1 MLTLGAPL
9 SHDDPAIS
17 CSRGTQR
24 RETYVFCV
32 IPQGQGNELFPR
44 GYGLFSSEAQNPGFC
59 AARAANERLFERSPR
74 FGRKK
79 TGGFLMA
86 RARIIFFRNAKQ
98 NRESLLWAPG
108 GPPFFLF
115 FLNRKTPSL
124 NRSGGVTGLHM
135 HIHAD
140 Y

>member
-1 MLTLGAPL
+1 MLQR
-9 SHDDPAIS
+9 DPEERNVRFLRDSARPRKRIIS
-17 CSRGTQR
+17 
-24 RETYVFCV
+24 
-32 IPQGQGNELFPR
+32 PR
-44 GYGLFSSEAQNPGFC
+44 IRIIFIGSSKPGVLRKKNPGFC

-79 TGGFLMA
+79 TGDFLMA